1 MITTVLG
8 DIEPGALGF
17 CQSHEHLSIRGE
29 ALPSGAPGGA
39 IDDPEKSGQELALYH
54 NAGGSAV
61 VDAQPL
67 GCGRDA
73 PMLASISRGSGVHV
87 IASTGFHRMVY
98 YSGDH
103 WIHRIGEDRLRSVF
117 IAELTGGLY
126 VPGDRN
132 FPGEQ
137 CGSRAGQIKAALDP
151 GEWDAQRH
159 KLFNAAA
166 GAAVETGRALMVH
179 IEKGS
184 DPLALADFLYQ
195 AGADLRRAIFCHLD
209 RSVEDLGIHREL
221 CERGLNLEYD
231 TIARYKYHGDDKE
244 TGIILAMLEAGWERQ
259 LLLSLDVTR
268 ARLRCYGGEPGLSYI
283 LDKFIPLLRSRGVSE
298 GQIQLFFHE
307 NPRRLFNH

>member
-17 CQSHEHLSIRGE
+17 CQSHEHLSIRGD
-29 ALPSGAPGGA
+29 ALPPGAPGGA

-61 VDAQPL
+61 VDAQPP

-73 PMLASISRGSGVHV
+73 LMLASISRGSGVHV
-87 IASTGFHRMVY
+87 IASTGFHRMLY
-98 YSGDH
+98 YAGDH
-103 WIHRIGEDRLRSVF
+103 WIHRFGEDRIRSIF
-117 IAELTGGLY
+117 ITELTEGMY
-126 VPGDRN
+126 IHCDRN
-132 FPGEQ
+132 SPEER
-137 CGSRAGQIKAALDP
+137 CGSRAGQIKAALEP
-151 GEWDAQRH
+151 GAWDAQGQ

-179 IEKGS
+179 IERGS
-184 DPLALADFLYQ
+184 DPLALADFLLKVR
-195 AGADLRRAIFCHLD
+195 ADLRHTIFCHLD

-221 CERGLNLEYD
+221 CERGLSLEYD

-244 TGIILAMLEAGWERQ
+244 TGIILAMLEAGWEKQ
-259 LLLSLDVTR
+259 LLLSLDLTR
-268 ARLRCYGGEPGLSYI
+268 ARLRCYGGEPGLPYI
-283 LDKFIPLLRSRGVSE
+283 LETFIPLLRRRGVSE
-298 GQIQLFFHE
+298 GQIRLFFHE